1 MRICSAICVA
11 FLVHCSVTALAA
23 EVDESPLPLKPV
35 LAFPELKFTGWES
48 DINGKP
54 NPLRPILLTNFGDGS
69 NRIVVPQQQGQVH
82 VFANRPDVKETSI
95 FLDLSKK
102 VVYKDNE
109 NEEGFLGLAFHPKY
123 KENGQFFIY
132 YNTIDAPHTCVI
144 SRFRV
149 SKDDPNKAD
158 PKSEE
163 ELLRIPQ
170 PYWNHNGGTI
180 CFGPDGYLYVG
191 LGDGGAGNDPHN
203 HAQNLQSLLGKILR
217 IDVDRKDRGLPYGI
231 PQDNPFRDVLAPG
244 PGGEKKP
251 PIARPEIWAL
261 GVRNIWRMSFDR
273 ETGKLWAADVG
284 QNLWEEINLVERG
297 GNYGWNLRESKH
309 VFAPN
314 GAGIISGL
322 IDPIWEYHHDIG
334 KSITGGHVYR
344 GKKLPELAGHYLY
357 ADYVS
362 GKIWAL
368 KYDERTKSVV
378 ANRPIL
384 YDGPAMPIISFGE
397 DEAGEVYFTIVTPKG
412 EGIYTFAKQ

>member
-1 MRICSAICVA
+1 MRTSFAICTSLL
-11 FLVHCSVTALAA
+11 FGLAGSA
-23 EVDESPLPLKPV
+23 WAVEIDESPLPVKPV
-35 LAFPELKFTGWES
+35 LAFPELKFTGWEP
-48 DINGKP
+48 DINGRP
-54 NPLRPILLTNFGDGS
+54 NPLRPILLTNFGDGT

-82 VFANRPDVKETSI
+82 VFPNRSDVKATTV
-95 FLDLSKK
+95 FLDLSRK

-123 KENGQFFIY
+123 QENGQFFIY
-132 YNTIDAPHTCVI
+132 YNTTEAPHTCVI

-149 SKDDPNKAD
+149 SQDDPNKAD
-158 PKSEE
+158 PSFEE

-191 LGDGGAGNDPHN
+191 LGDGGAANDPHN

-244 PGGEKKP
+244 PGGDKKP

-273 ETGKLWAADVG
+273 ETGRLWAADVG

-297 GNYGWNLRESKH
+297 GNYGWNLREAKH
-309 VFAPN
+309 VFAPT
-314 GAGIISGL
+314 GAGIISSL
-322 IDPIWEYHHDIG
+322 IDPIWEYHHDVG

-344 GKKLPELAGHYLY
+344 GKKLPELTGHYLY

-368 KYDERTKSVV
+368 KYDEKTRQVV

-397 DEAGEVYFTIVTPKG
+397 DEAGEVYFTVVSPKG
-412 EGIYTFAKQ
+412 DGIYTFARQ